1 MLFSFSVSQR
11 CKADASTILHAPG
24 GDNQGMQPLFD
35 GFMRHEHN
43 RRAVLGLLAVSGAGW
58 AVPGR
63 GSAQAQPWKNA
74 PFPGPQR
81 ALDLQGQAW
90 TLPQPGKALALNFW
104 ASWCEPCRSEM
115 PALQTMADLYAD
127 KLTVVAL
134 NYKERAATVTRF
146 ARSTGLTLPVLLD
159 PAGGIAAAL
168 GVKVFPTTV
177 LYGSDGKPR
186 WRVQGA
192 LDWTSAE
199 AGRLVEG
206 LWS

>member
-1 MLFSFSVSQR
+1 
-11 CKADASTILHAPG
+11 
-24 GDNQGMQPLFD
+24 
-35 GFMRHEHN
+35 MRHEHN
-43 RRAVLGLLAVSGAGW
+43 RRAVLAFLTGGAAGW
-58 AVPGR
+58 AFPAL
-63 GSAQAQPWKNA
+63 GSAQVQPWRNA
-74 PFPGPQR
+74 PSPGPLR

-90 TLPQPGKALALNFW
+90 TLPVPGRALVLNFW
-104 ASWCEPCRSEM
+104 ASWCEPCRTEM
-115 PALQTMADLYAD
+115 PALQAMADLYAD

-146 ARSTGLTLPVLLD
+146 ARSTGLTMPVLLD
-159 PAGGIAAAL
+159 PAGEIAGML

-192 LDWTSAE
+192 LDWTSVE
-199 AGRLVEG
+199 VGRLVEG

>member
-1 MLFSFSVSQR
+1 
-11 CKADASTILHAPG
+11 
-24 GDNQGMQPLFD
+24 
-35 GFMRHEHN
+35 MRHEHN
-43 RRAVLGLLAVSGAGW
+43 RRAVLGFLAVSGAAW
-58 AVPGR
+58 AVPAR
-63 GSAQAQPWKNA
+63 GSAQVQPWKNA
-74 PFPGPQR
+74 TSQGPLR

-90 TLPQPGKALALNFW
+90 TLPLPGRALVLNFW
-104 ASWCEPCRSEM
+104 ASWCEPCRTEM
-115 PALQTMADLYAD
+115 PALQAMADLYAD

-159 PAGGIAAAL
+159 STGEHAAAL
-168 GVKVFPTTV
+168 GVKVYPTTL